1 MSMTLKNTVFDK
13 WVGMS
18 VGNYRLEQLVEQS
31 NWGPIFL
38 ARTNSATTSYLLR
51 FLVGPANLTLR
62 EQEVYLE
69 RFQYQASQIAS
80 LQHPYILPLL
90 DFGAY
95 RGLPY
100 LVSPHI
106 QMRSIGSRLTRNGPL
121 DVFTIGRYLDQ
132 IATAL
137 EYGHEHAVLH
147 GSLSVDCIF
156 IRLDGQLVVAD
167 FGVRNL
173 LELYRPGD
181 EQALLYERSEL
192 SAPEQLLG
200 KPTSP
205 ATDVYALGEVL
216 YHMLTGAP
224 VFVGSTSDELAQLHL
239 YASVP
244 PLSRWRSDLPAGL
257 YSIIARAL
265 AKDPVQRFHQPAMLA
280 NAYHRIVAPDNK
292 IRVPIMVSATPMA
305 DGPFSERAWSPNGSV
320 AVDQVNGVLRPA
332 PQTPIPHSLHGFV
345 DEDSSIPFLIPRPS
359 LMHRFQRK
367 NARYTILIAAMILL
381 IVIASSTIGAVL
393 LSQRGSATQGVSGQ
407 VTFFTN
413 QNGPGGQTDALRI
426 VVHGL
431 EAPPAGSQYA
441 AWLVNQDTEAVAAL
455 GVLAMQNQ
463 TGSLVYSEASGN
475 LLDPGNKLEITEEQG
490 AVVAPAGK
498 VILMGTFPL
507 KSFSHIQHVL
517 VKYPLAPGKIGLLVG
532 VLEQTHL
539 LDIQAAVLQSAATGR
554 NTVAIDC
561 AAQSIVDIIEGAHGA
576 HYQQLAGICA
586 PQNVT
591 AVGDGYGLL
600 GKGYLVGA
608 TEHAAYAT
616 SQPDATS
623 TMHLHAAL
631 LDVSLSNIT
640 GWLTKIEQDALILQT
655 HPTDIAPLQ
664 EIVTL
669 ADDAYH
675 GVDVNGD
682 GQIDPVK
689 GEAGAVTAFLQGQL
703 MATVLLTP
711 GA

>member
-1 MSMTLKNTVFDK
+1 MSMTLKNSVFDK

-18 VGNYRLEQLVEQS
+18 VGSYHLEQLVEQS

-51 FLVGPANLTLR
+51 FLVGPTNLTSR

-100 LVSPHI
+100 LVLPQI

-181 EQALLYERSEL
+181 EQAPLYERSEL

-320 AVDQVNGVLRPA
+320 SIDQVNGVLRPA

-345 DEDSSIPFLIPRPS
+345 DEDSSIPYLSPRPS
-359 LMHRFQRK
+359 LMRRFQRK
-367 NARYTILIAAMILL
+367 NTRYTILIAAMILL
-381 IVIASSTIGAVL
+381 IVIASSAIGAVL
-393 LSQRGSATQGVSGQ
+393 FSQRGSAVQGVSGQ

-413 QNGPGGQTDALRI
+413 QNGPGGQTDALRAC
-426 VVHGL
+426 L
-431 EAPPAGSQYA
+431 KRLGSCQ
-441 AWLVNQDTEAVAAL
+441 
-455 GVLAMQNQ
+455 
-463 TGSLVYSEASGN
+463 
-475 LLDPGNKLEITEEQG
+475 
-490 AVVAPAGK
+490 
-498 VILMGTFPL
+498 
-507 KSFSHIQHVL
+507 
-517 VKYPLAPGKIGLLVG
+517 
-532 VLEQTHL
+532 
-539 LDIQAAVLQSAATGR
+539 
-554 NTVAIDC
+554 
-561 AAQSIVDIIEGAHGA
+561 
-576 HYQQLAGICA
+576 A
-586 PQNVT
+586 PQ
-591 AVGDGYGLL
+591 
-600 GKGYLVGA
+600 
-608 TEHAAYAT
+608 H
-616 SQPDATS
+616 
-623 TMHLHAAL
+623 
-631 LDVSLSNIT
+631 
-640 GWLTKIEQDALILQT
+640 
-655 HPTDIAPLQ
+655 
-664 EIVTL
+664 
-669 ADDAYH
+669 
-675 GVDVNGD
+675 
-682 GQIDPVK
+682 
-689 GEAGAVTAFLQGQL
+689 
-703 MATVLLTP
+703 
-711 GA
+711 